1 MLKAVMFTGNRKLI
15 TIYSLSFVNVQ
26 QLLCCEQ
33 RPRKIIFRR
42 LCGGDATL
50 CRITVDIRCAP
61 QVGPLTTYAKTQCP
75 VPGPNRCSRTG
86 KLKGW
91 FLNQIEGQG
100 LASSNPRQAQGLA
113 SSRTRQAQGLVPR
126 PDTSSRSGKLK
137 DTASSRA
144 GSLTRHN
151 LKVWQSQGHGKLK
164 GWFLDQIQITDLQ
177 TGEKCESICAKT
189 QCLCT
194 HLTSFGGDMYVP
206 PNTIDFNTVCRL
218 TDRALSVVDLSIY
231 WSPLACW
238 CPCFA
243 PFHRWMFVYFAPP
256 PLLARGCQ

>member
-1 MLKAVMFTGNRKLI
+1 MFTGNQKLI

-75 VPGPNRCSRTG
+75 VPGPNRSSRTG

-91 FLNQIEGQG
+91 FLDQIEGQG

-126 PDTSSRSGKLK
+126 PDTSSRSGNFK

-144 GSLTRHN
+144 GSSTRY
-151 LKVWQSQGHGKLK
+151 KSP
-164 GWFLDQIQITDLQ
+164 T
-177 TGEKCESICAKT
+177 CRPAK
-189 QCLCT
+189 
-194 HLTSFGGDMYVP
+194 SASPFVP
-206 PNTIDFNTVCRL
+206 R
-218 TDRALSVVDLSIY
+218 LSVYALI
-231 WSPLACW
+231 
-238 CPCFA
+238 
-243 PFHRWMFVYFAPP
+243 
-256 PLLARGCQ
+256 